1 MHRQSL
7 GSPVSKLHSHGGG
20 VPKEDSRVT
29 ELVSS
34 SSSSFTDDDQSKT
47 TKPRRFSLSPPPSS
61 LSSHSKSEN
70 LVHLIPLLTLFCFL
84 VLYLSS
90 HSPSQ
95 SDLAQFNG
103 FKRLSTHTDSS
114 EMEDVSRYVE
124 LRRGDFLA
132 IGSLRNLQEI
142 EKHAPKYRPHRKIA
156 DF

>member
-7 GSPVSKLHSHGGG
+7 GSPVSKPHIHDGV
-20 VPKEDSRVT
+20 VPKEDSRVS
-29 ELVSS
+29 ELVSAS
-34 SSSSFTDDDQSKT
+34 SSLTDDDQSKSA
-47 TKPRRFSLSPPPSS
+47 KPRRFSLSPPPSS

-70 LVHLIPLLTLFCFL
+70 LVHLIPLITLVCFL

-103 FKRLSTHTDSS
+103 FKRLSTHIESS
-114 EMEDVSRYVE
+114 EMEDVSRFVE

-132 IGSLRNLQEI
+132 IRNLRNLQEI
-142 EKHAPKYRPHRKIA
+142 EKHPPKNRPHRKIA
-156 DF
+156 YF